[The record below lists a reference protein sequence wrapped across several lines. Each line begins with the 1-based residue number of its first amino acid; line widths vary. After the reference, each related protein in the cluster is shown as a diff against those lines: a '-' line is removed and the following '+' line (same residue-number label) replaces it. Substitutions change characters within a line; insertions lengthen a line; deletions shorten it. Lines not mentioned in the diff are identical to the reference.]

1 MTTVRS
7 FSRLVLALAL
17 TLSLAG
23 SAFSQAT
30 STASKPASKTPAA
43 TAPATGDKLDINT
56 ATKDQLEA
64 LPGIGSTYSQ
74 KIVDNRPYKTKTD
87 LVNKKVRTAS
97 HVQQDQRSNHR
108 ETTVEVEVARLQIL
122 QAWVGT

>member
-1 MTTVRS
+1 MTTVRL
-7 FSRLVLALAL
+7 FSRLLLALAL

-56 ATKDQLEA
+56 ATKDQLDA
-64 LPGIGSTYSQ
+64 LPGIGAD
-74 KIVDNRPYKTKTD
+74 VLAED
-87 LVNKKVRTAS
+87 
-97 HVQQDQRSNHR
+97 HR
-108 ETTVEVEVARLQIL
+108 QPAL
-122 QAWVGT
+122 

>member
-23 SAFSQAT
+23 SAVIQAT

-43 TAPATGDKLDINT
+43 TAPATGDKLDINP

-74 KIVDNRPYKTKTD
+74 KIVDNRPYKTTTD
-87 LVNKKVRTAS
+87 LVTKKVVPQATYNKIK
-97 HVQQDQRSNHR
+97 DQIIAKQPSKSK
-108 ETTVEVEVARLQIL
+108 
-122 QAWVGT
+122 